1 MGLIRFRKELI
12 HIGYSQEYRWQLRPV
27 RYSTLGRAETIK
39 LAAQDS
45 GITESQ
51 LEQAFDAFAHEI
63 EQLLCNGHS
72 LELGELGKLYLNIKA
87 KAVRT
92 AENVSAGL
100 IKYCHLMLTPTKQF
114 KEEMKQIK
122 HVIEPVPAY
131 YITHRCP
138 FNGDDPRS
146 PEQGGLRNIRVV
158 KGGNFTDE
166 PIAFGELANLRL
178 NGTIEPEIDGSA
190 ETTTEITFNGP
201 GNTFIDF
208 EWTPET
214 GYLNMIDHSKGGTD
228 FTITGMGVIGGM

>member
-12 HIGYSQEYRWQLRPV
+12 HIGYSQEYKWQLRPV

-92 AENVSAGL
+92 AENLSADL
-100 IKYCHLMLTPTKQF
+100 IRYCHLMLTPTKQF

-122 HVIEPVPAY
+122 HIIEPVPGY

-146 PEQGGLRNIRVV
+146 PQQGGLRNIRVV
-158 KGGNFTDE
+158 RADDVPMMFE
-166 PIAFGELANLRL
+166 ELANLRL
-178 NGTIEPEIDGSA
+178 NGTIVPEIDGSA
-190 ETTTEITFNGP
+190 QANTTVTFKGP

-214 GYLNMIDHSKGGTD
+214 GYLNMVDHSKGGSD
-228 FTITGMGVIGGM
+228 FTITGMGSSYGGF